1 MNQRAKTGHAV
12 VNSKQL
18 NRRILVVDD
27 NPRIHNDFRK
37 ILDGSDWNGTAL
49 DMDEA
54 ALFDSEHVKT
64 DMAPF
69 ELSFAFQGQEA
80 LSMVEA
86 ACAEDRP
93 FTVAFVD
100 VRMPP
105 GWDGIETL
113 EQIVQVDSEIQLVIC
128 TAFTDYSPFDI
139 LRRLGRSDRLLIL
152 KKPFDMAEV
161 ILMGSALNEKWH
173 LARMTATLTEVF
185 AEAAFEAK

>member
-1 MNQRAKTGHAV
+1 M
-12 VNSKQL
+12 VNSQKL

-54 ALFDSEHVKT
+54 ALFDSQHVKT
-64 DMAPF
+64 DMEPF

-80 LSMVEA
+80 LSMVET

-113 EQIVQVDSEIQLVIC
+113 EQVIQVDSEIQLVIC

-161 ILMGSALNEKWH
+161 ILMATALNEKWH